1 MQQRPLCTGD
11 WRFTLQLAQLFF
23 FFYFILFYLIVSE
36 FLVHFHLITKGNEGL
51 PKAYFKYKI
60 WPTALLDIITTK
72 KENKTWSLVSNSSLS
87 KTFAL

>member
-72 KENKTWSLVSNSSLS
+72 KGKDANINNLTTV
-87 KTFAL
+87 